1 MKHLKILGLAAV
13 AALGLMALVGA
24 GTASATTLATDAAG
38 TIHYTKGTVIDSS
51 LKPGTSA
58 TLEETGGGV
67 IATCTESTVRGTLQ
81 DPVVKTGEVEYVS
94 GTWITG
100 PIDEITWKSCS
111 QTTDNL
117 SLGSLEIMKTGA
129 DEGEVVG
136 KNSSVTLS
144 VFGVSCVYGTSAEG
158 NKLGTIKGGE
168 APELVINAVL
178 PKKEGGFL
186 CPGSGRWTATY
197 IATEPHAIH
206 IVE

>member
-1 MKHLKILGLAAV
+1 MHRKILGLAAV

-24 GTASATTLATDAAG
+24 GTASATTLSTDAAG
-38 TIHYTKGTVIDSS
+38 TNHYTRGTVIDLS
-51 LKPGTSA
+51 LKTGTSEV
-58 TLEETGGGV
+58 LEETGGAK
-67 IATCTESTVRGTLQ
+67 IATCTETTIKAKLE
-81 DPVVKTGEVEYVS
+81 DPVVKTGEVQYVS
-94 GTWITG
+94 GTWVTG
-100 PIDEITWKSCS
+100 PITEIVWKSCS
-111 QTTDNL
+111 QPTGL
-117 SLGSLEIMKTGA
+117 LAPGSLEIMKTGA

-158 NKLGTIKGGE
+158 NKIGTIKGGE

-186 CPGSGRWTATY
+186 CPGSSRWTATF
-197 IATEPHAIH
+197 IVTEPHAIH